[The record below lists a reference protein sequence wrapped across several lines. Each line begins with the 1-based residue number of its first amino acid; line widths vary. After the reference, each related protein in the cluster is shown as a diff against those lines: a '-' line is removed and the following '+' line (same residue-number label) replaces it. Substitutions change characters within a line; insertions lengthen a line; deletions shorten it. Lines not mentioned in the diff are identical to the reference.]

1 MTSFLGKTPPPL
13 CPLTVNEPIKELI
26 SKLGSLTKQ
35 AGGEWGIYM
44 YKTCKSVHA
53 IK

>member
-1 MTSFLGKTPPPL
+1 MTSFLEKPPPP
-13 CPLTVNEPIKELI
+13 CPLPVNEPMKELI

-35 AGGEWGIYM
+35 AEGEWGIYM
-44 YKTCKSVHA
+44 YKIYKSVHA